1 MSCNLALLIET
12 CIQQI
17 IIISKEDIAFHTLGF
32 KIYNE
37 NWVQKMF

>member
-1 MSCNLALLIET
+1 MNCNLALLIAT

-17 IIISKEDIAFHTLGF
+17 IIISKEDIAFHTLWF